1 MSQRGGRPRR
11 DDLAFANQAAQLWGE
26 ACEDI
31 SFLARIFTQTALPYR
46 DPGDVPEWQRRNGSL
61 TLTVQPGASSVDPRT
76 GQKTLTG
83 YPYGSIPRL
92 LLVWMS
98 TEAVRTGERV
108 LPLGESLSDFM
119 RQLGLIVSGGQ
130 HGNIRRLREQA
141 ERLFRAHITID
152 VREVSGTW
160 TRARSERLNVSEG
173 YDLWHSETHPE
184 QPALLPSYV
193 ELSEKFFREVTTR
206 PVPLSFD
213 ALKALRGSP
222 MRLDIYAWLAH
233 RMSYVRKTTAVP
245 WESLMLQFG
254 SNATSDWGRR
264 KFRKDFLAHL
274 TQVLAVYPEARVTPT
289 DSSLLLN
296 PSRTHV
302 AKRLPRGT

>member
-26 ACEDI
+26 ACEDV

-46 DPGDVPEWQRRNGSL
+46 DPGNVPEWQRRNGSL

-76 GQKTLTG
+76 GQKTPTG

-152 VREVSGTW
+152 VREASGTW
-160 TRARSERLNVSEG
+160 TRARSERLNVAQS
-173 YDLWHSETHPE
+173 YDLWHSAMHPE

-193 ELSEKFFREVTTR
+193 KLSQEFFEEVTLR
-206 PVPLSFD
+206 PVPLSLD
-213 ALKALRGSP
+213 ALRALRGSP

-233 RMSYVRKTTAVP
+233 RMSYLHKPTVVS
-245 WESLMLQFG
+245 WNSLMLQFG
-254 SNATSDWGRR
+254 SNAATNRGRR
-264 KFRKDFLAHL
+264 MFRQDFLAHL
-274 TQVLAVYPEARVTPT
+274 SPVLAMYPEARVTPT
-289 DSSLLLN
+289 DSGLLLN

-302 AKRLPRGT
+302 AKRLPRGI